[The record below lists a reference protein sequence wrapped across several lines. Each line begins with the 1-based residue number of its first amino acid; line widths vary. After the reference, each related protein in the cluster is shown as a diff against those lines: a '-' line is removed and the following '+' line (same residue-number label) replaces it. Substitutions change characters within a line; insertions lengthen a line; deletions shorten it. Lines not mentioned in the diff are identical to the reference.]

1 MASYRTRLQQDLE
14 RWIEQGLVPAASRE
28 PILAQTRKSQ
38 SLDGATALAAVG
50 GLLLGVAV
58 IAFVAAN
65 WSAIPRIGRFGLIL
79 ALFLAV
85 SGGAAWAHARDLARN
100 LTLLVAALVYAAAI
114 GLTGQIFDIAGDP
127 VAALHAA
134 GLAAALLAIA
144 GRSSA
149 AAMAAVALIGFGD
162 FASLDD
168 RGAPWVAVAAPAALA
183 LAWLWRS
190 KPLTH
195 VASIA
200 LPAAAALILA
210 WLRIDHPLAPCL
222 AVAAVFTIIAFVSRR
237 LNDEEIA
244 PIVFGWAV
252 WSGLGF
258 LAFAGVETR
267 PLAPV
272 FHRTL
277 WLAVSA
283 GVIALGMHDRKPMVT
298 AAGVVAF
305 GGAIAAILF
314 DLGLGLMT
322 ASAVFAAVALAALF
336 GGWLLRR
343 GRRA

>member
-1 MASYRTRLQQDLE
+1 MASYRTRLQQDLD
-14 RWIEQGLVPAASRE
+14 RWIEQGLVPTSSRE
-28 PILAQTRKSQ
+28 PILEETRKSQ
-38 SLDGATALAAVG
+38 GLDGATALAAVG

-85 SGGAAWAHARDLARN
+85 NGGAAWAHARDLARN

-134 GLAAALLAIA
+134 GLAAALLAVA

-149 AAMAAVALIGFGD
+149 AAMAAVVLIGFGD
-162 FASLDD
+162 ASSVDHGRAHWL
-168 RGAPWVAVAAPAALA
+168 VFTAPAGLA
-183 LAWLWRS
+183 LAWFWRS
-190 KPLTH
+190 KPLAH
-195 VASIA
+195 IA
-200 LPAAAALILA
+200 GLALAAAAIVMMA
-210 WLRIDHPLAPCL
+210 WLKVQNPFWSCLTASGVFAAIAVVCRRHP
-222 AVAAVFTIIAFVSRR
+222 
-237 LNDEEIA
+237 DDKIA

-252 WSGLGF
+252 WSCLAF
-258 LAFAGVETR
+258 LALAGVETK
-267 PLAPV
+267 PLAPA
-272 FHRTL
+272 FHRAM

-322 ASAVFAAVALAALF
+322 ASAVLAAVALAALL
-336 GGWLLRR
+336 GGWLMRR

>member
-1 MASYRTRLQQDLE
+1 MASYRTRLQQDLD
-14 RWIEQGLVPAASRE
+14 RWIEQGLVPASSRE
-28 PILAQTRKSQ
+28 PILEETRKSQ
-38 SLDGATALAAVG
+38 GLDGATALAAVG

-65 WSAIPRIGRFGLIL
+65 WSAIPRIGRFGLVL

-85 SGGAAWAHARDLARN
+85 SGGAAWAHARDMARN

-134 GLAAALLAIA
+134 GLAAALLAVA

-149 AAMAAVALIGFGD
+149 AAMAAVVLIGFGD

-168 RGAPWVAVAAPAALA
+168 RGAPWVVLVTPAALL
-183 LAWLWRS
+183 LAWFWRS
-190 KPLTH
+190 KPLAH
-195 VASIA
+195 VASLA
-200 LPAAAALILA
+200 LPAAAALALG

-222 AVAAVFTIIAFVSRR
+222 AVAAVFAVVAFVCRR
-237 LNDEEIA
+237 LDDDEIA

-258 LAFAGVETR
+258 LAFAGVETK

-277 WLAVSA
+277 WLAVAA

-322 ASAVFAAVALAALF
+322 ASAVFAAVALAALL